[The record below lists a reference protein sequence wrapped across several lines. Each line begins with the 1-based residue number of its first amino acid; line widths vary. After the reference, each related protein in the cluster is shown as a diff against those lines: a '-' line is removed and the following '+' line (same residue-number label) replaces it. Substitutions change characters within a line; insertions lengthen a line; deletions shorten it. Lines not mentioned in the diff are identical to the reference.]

1 MSEIHDM
8 TALEQGEAIRAG
20 ELSATEIAA
29 HYLDRIR
36 EIDGSIGAFVTVTE
50 ELALEQAAAAER
62 TLVRAR
68 RTGAPLGPLHGVP
81 VAIKDVARIEDV
93 RSTQG
98 SAVYADEVADIDDH
112 VVARIKRA
120 GLVILGTTN
129 TPEFALPCYTENE
142 IGPPTHNPWS
152 LEHSPGGS
160 SGGSAAAVAAR
171 LAPIAHG
178 TDAGGSVRIPAS
190 ACGVV
195 GLKPSRGRV
204 SNGPVDHEVTGLSV
218 HGALGRS
225 VADTAALLAV
235 MSGVMPGDAFTA
247 PSGTGPDLGRGA
259 DLACGARGGDR
270 HRIAVMPDPMV
281 PGVSAHRDCLQAIE
295 SVTQLLRDAGHS
307 VEEVEMS
314 PDQGVADAFA
324 RAWSVN
330 AASINVDEDEEAL
343 LTPFT
348 RYMRELGRGVT
359 GLELHTALSTF
370 RGIGQMLADLFFAT
384 YDLILTPTLAKPPG
398 RIGELSS
405 DRDQAADYDRMTG
418 FMPYTPTYN
427 IAGLPAISLP
437 AHFSEEGLPI
447 GVMLGGR
454 YGDERTL
461 LTLAAEI
468 ESSLGWVTSPAPR
481 VPRGTHRAALGALVR

>member
-20 ELSATEIAA
+20 DLSPSEIAH
-29 HYLDRIR
+29 HYLERIH
-36 EIDGSIGAFVTVTE
+36 EVDGVIGAFVTVTE
-50 ELALEQAAAAER
+50 ELALEQATAAER
-62 TLVRAR
+62 ALAQAR
-68 RTGAPLGPLHGVP
+68 RTGQALGPLHGVP

-93 RSTQG
+93 RHTRG
-98 SAVYADEVADIDDH
+98 SAVYADDVADIDDH
-112 VVARIKRA
+112 VVTCLKRA

-142 IGPPTHNPWS
+142 IGPPTRNPWA

-171 LAPIAHG
+171 LAPLAHG

-204 SNGPVDHEVTGLSV
+204 SNGPIDHEVTGLSV
-218 HGALGRS
+218 HGALARS
-225 VADTAALLAV
+225 VADAAALIDA

-247 PSGTGPDLGRGA
+247 PPREPREPRESGSQR
-259 DLACGARGGDR
+259 R
-270 HRIAVMPDPMV
+270 RIAVMPDPMV
-281 PGVSAHRDCLQAIE
+281 PGVTAHPDCRQALE
-295 SVTQLLRDAGHS
+295 GVTRLLRDGGHS

-330 AASINVDEDEEAL
+330 AASISVDEDEEEM

-348 RYMRELGRGVT
+348 RYMRELGREVT
-359 GLELHTALSTF
+359 GVELHLALSTF

-384 YDLILTPTLAKPPG
+384 YDLILTPTLAKPPA
-398 RIGELSS
+398 RIGEFTS
-405 DRDQAADYDRMTG
+405 DVNQAADYDRMTA
-418 FMPYTPTYN
+418 FMPYTPMYN
-427 IAGLPAISLP
+427 IAGLPAISVP
-437 AHFSEEGLPI
+437 AHFSDAGLPI
-447 GVMLGGR
+447 GVMVGGR
-454 YGDERTL
+454 YGDERGVL
-461 LTLAAEI
+461 ALAAEI
-468 ESSLGWVTSPAPR
+468 ESSVGWVASAPPPCVRQPA
-481 VPRGTHRAALGALVR
+481 GAR